1 MKYNISQLKAEIKK
15 VNHFYHGLLMG
26 EDKEQ
31 ENNGRDIIYNTTK
44 QISDKKKQQQV
55 RSIDRENNNK
65 YEKGYN
71 IKEKILKRIIADRTD
86 NPYNNKEDMHMNGN
100 STLSSIGNRTV
111 YDLQTLLSQR
121 QDRLQSGL
129 YRDYQYNTSIK
140 RGQEFLLNHVDSKL
154 SLVVMYADLVGST
167 KMSMALP
174 VERMA
179 KIIKAFLHELSSVV
193 KSYDGCVLKYVGDAV
208 IAFFPSG
215 FNNYQSCN
223 AAFQCANSMINVIED
238 SINPILEKDK
248 DNYPKLA
255 VKIGIDEGENLA
267 IQYEFDKSAPID
279 LIGYPMNVAAK
290 ITSLTGPNKIS
301 VGNNVYK
308 LLHPSLQSKC
318 HKMKIKK
325 ETDWK
330 YIDLEN
336 NLPYKVYTTK

>member
-15 VNHFYHGLLMG
+15 VSHFYHGLLMG

-31 ENNGRDIIYNTTK
+31 ENNERDIIYNTTK

-65 YEKGYN
+65 YEKGYH
-71 IKEKILKRIIADRTD
+71 IKEKILKRIIDDRTD
-86 NPYNNKEDMHMNGN
+86 NPYNNKEDIHMNGN
-100 STLSSIGNRTV
+100 TALSSIGNRTV
-111 YDLQTLLSQR
+111 YDLQALLSQR

-129 YRDYQYNTSIK
+129 YRDYQYNTSIN
-140 RGQEFLLNHVDSKL
+140 RGQEFLFNHVDSKL
-154 SLVVMYADLVGST
+154 SLVIMYADLVGST

-223 AAFQCANSMINVIED
+223 TAFQCANSMINVIEN

-308 LLHPSLQSKC
+308 LIHPSLQSKC
-318 HKMKIKK
+318 HKMKTK
-325 ETDWK
+325 ETEWK